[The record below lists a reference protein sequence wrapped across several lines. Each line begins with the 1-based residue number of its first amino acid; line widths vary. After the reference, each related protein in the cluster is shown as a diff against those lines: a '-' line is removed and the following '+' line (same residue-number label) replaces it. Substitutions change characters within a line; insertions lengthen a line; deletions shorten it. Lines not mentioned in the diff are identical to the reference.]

1 MARLSDKVAIV
12 TGAGQG
18 LGKAYALALAREG
31 SNVTVADID
40 PNTANAVSG
49 EIQKNGGTAQ
59 PVTLDV
65 AREKS
70 VNDAVQTVGD
80 KFGAIDILINNA
92 ALQPRRK
99 SFDQIS
105 VEEWDQMM
113 DVNLKGCWLTAK
125 AVVPF
130 MRRRGKGKIINITST
145 LAIKGGAGEIHYAAS
160 KAGVISLTRT
170 LAQELGKDNINV
182 NVVGP
187 GLTLTET
194 TKNNYDPAVFDRVT
208 SIRCIKRVEYPQD
221 VVGTILFLCSDDSD
235 FITGQ
240 TIIVSG
246 GDYFN

>member
-105 VEEWDQMM
+105 VDEWDQMM
-113 DVNLKGCWLTAK
+113 DVN
-125 AVVPF
+125 
-130 MRRRGKGKIINITST
+130 
-145 LAIKGGAGEIHYAAS
+145 
-160 KAGVISLTRT
+160 
-170 LAQELGKDNINV
+170 
-182 NVVGP
+182 
-187 GLTLTET
+187 
-194 TKNNYDPAVFDRVT
+194 
-208 SIRCIKRVEYPQD
+208 
-221 VVGTILFLCSDDSD
+221 
-235 FITGQ
+235 
-240 TIIVSG
+240 
-246 GDYFN
+246 

>member
-145 LAIKGGAGEIHYAAS
+145 LAIKGGAGEIHCS
-160 KAGVISLTRT
+160 FQSWCDFFDEDAGSRTR
-170 LAQELGKDNINV
+170 
-182 NVVGP
+182 
-187 GLTLTET
+187 
-194 TKNNYDPAVFDRVT
+194 
-208 SIRCIKRVEYPQD
+208 
-221 VVGTILFLCSDDSD
+221 
-235 FITGQ
+235 
-240 TIIVSG
+240 
-246 GDYFN
+246 